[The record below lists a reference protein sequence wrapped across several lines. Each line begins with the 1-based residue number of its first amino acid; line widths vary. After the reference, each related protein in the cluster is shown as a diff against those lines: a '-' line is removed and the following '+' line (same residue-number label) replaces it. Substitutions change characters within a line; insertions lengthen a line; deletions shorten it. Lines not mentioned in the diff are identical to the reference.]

1 MAEQEQNL
9 EMELAS
15 IRGELARLTEE
26 KASLISELR
35 SRENIIAEL
44 KQSLADK
51 DSELVIVKQAI
62 ADSEKKL
69 TDATAVLVQAVASY
83 RALLIATNPEVP
95 SELISG
101 DTVDALDQSLE
112 KARALVSKVRQGV
125 EAELAKLRVPFS
137 APLRTEPDLS
147 ALSAREKIQ
156 YAIGGKK

>member
-9 EMELAS
+9 EVELAS
-15 IRGELARLTEE
+15 VRGELTRLKEE
-26 KASLISELR
+26 KENLIGELR
-35 SRENIIAEL
+35 AREATITEL
-44 KQSLADK
+44 KQAVADR
-51 DSELVIVKQAI
+51 DSELVIVKQTI

-69 TDATAVLVQAVASY
+69 VDATGTLAQAVASY
-83 RALLIATNPEVP
+83 KTLLVATNQEVP
-95 SELISG
+95 AELIIG

-125 EAELAKLRVPFS
+125 EAELAKMRVPFS